1 MPMLEVRGL
10 TKRYTGTLAVDHVSF
25 QISPGEILGYVGPN
39 GAGKSTT
46 VKMIIGLLDPSEGM
60 VLFNGRSIREDLAG
74 FQSQIGY
81 VPEEPY
87 LYPYLSGYEYLELT
101 GRLRGMEA
109 AAIQSRIDEFLRLF
123 GLWDDR
129 HTPVSSYSKGMR
141 QKILLSSALLGNP
154 QLLIFDEPLS
164 GLDVTAMLVVRELMQ
179 GLAAQGRI
187 VLYSSHVLE
196 VVEKI
201 CSRVLILNKGRV
213 AAHDSIQHLRE
224 TTQQS
229 SLQAIF
235 SELTREAD
243 PREVAGR
250 FLQAMGA

>member
-1 MPMLEVRGL
+1 MLEVRGL

-25 QISPGEILGYVGPN
+25 QIAPGEILGYVGPN

-74 FQSQIGY
+74 YQSQIGY

-109 AAIQSRIDEFLRLF
+109 SVIESRIDEFLRLF

-141 QKILLSSALLGNP
+141 QKILISSALLGNP
-154 QLLIFDEPLS
+154 RLLIFDEPLS
-164 GLDVTAMLVVRELMQ
+164 GLDVTAMLIVRELMQ

-229 SLQAIF
+229 SLEAIF
-235 SELTREAD
+235 GQLTREAD

-250 FLQAMGA
+250 FLQVIGT

>member
-1 MPMLEVRGL
+1 MLEVRGL
-10 TKRYTGTLAVDHVSF
+10 TKRYAGTLAVDHVSF

-154 QLLIFDEPLS
+154 RLLIFDEPLS
-164 GLDVTAMLVVRELMQ
+164 GLDVTAMLVVRELMR

-187 VLYSSHVLE
+187 ILYSSHVLE

-229 SLQAIF
+229 SLEAIF
-235 SELTREAD
+235 SDLTREAD
-243 PREVAGR
+243 PGEVAGR
-250 FLQAMGA
+250 FLRAMGT

>member
-1 MPMLEVRGL
+1 MLEVRGL
-10 TKRYTGTLAVDHVSF
+10 TKRYAGTLAVDRVSF
-25 QISPGEILGYVGPN
+25 RISPGEILGYVGPN

-60 VLFNGRSIREDLAG
+60 VLYNGRSVREDLAG

-109 AAIQSRIDEFLRLF
+109 GAIESKINEFLRLF

-164 GLDVTAMLVVRELMQ
+164 GLDVTSMLVVRELMQ
-179 GLAAQGRI
+179 GLAAQGRA

-213 AAHDSIQHLRE
+213 AAHDSIQRLRE
-224 TTQQS
+224 TTHQS
-229 SLQAIF
+229 SLEAIF
-235 SELTREAD
+235 ADLTREAD

-250 FLQAMGA
+250 FLEVMRA

>member
-1 MPMLEVRGL
+1 MLEVRGL
-10 TKRYTGTLAVDHVSF
+10 TKRYAGTLAVDGVSF
-25 QISPGEILGYVGPN
+25 QIAPGEILGYVGPN

-46 VKMIIGLLDPSEGM
+46 VKMIIGLLEPSEGI
-60 VLFNGRSIREDLAG
+60 VFFNGRSVREDLAG

-87 LYPYLSGYEYLELT
+87 LYPYLSGWEYLELT

-109 AAIQSRIDEFLRLF
+109 GSLELRMEEFLRLF

-141 QKILLSSALLGNP
+141 QKILLSSALIGNP

-164 GLDVTAMLVVRELMQ
+164 GLDVTTMLVVRELMR

-187 VLYSSHVLE
+187 ILYSSHVLE
-196 VVEKI
+196 VVEKV
-201 CSRVLILNKGRV
+201 CSRVLILKKGRV
-213 AAHDSIQHLRE
+213 AAHDTIQHLRE
-224 TTQQS
+224 STNQS
-229 SLQAIF
+229 SLEAIF
-235 SELTREAD
+235 SDLTRETD
-243 PREVAGR
+243 PHAVAGR
-250 FLQAMGA
+250 FLELMRP

>member
-1 MPMLEVRGL
+1 MLEVRGL

-46 VKMIIGLLDPSEGM
+46 VKMILGLLDPSEGM
-60 VLFNGRSIREDLAG
+60 VLFEGRSVREDLAG
-74 FQSQIGY
+74 FQSRIGY

-101 GRLRGMEA
+101 GRLRGMDA
-109 AAIQSRIDEFLRLF
+109 AAIETKSSEFLRLF

-141 QKILLSSALLGNP
+141 QKILLSAALLGNP
-154 QLLIFDEPLS
+154 QLLLFDEPLS
-164 GLDVTAMLVVRELMQ
+164 GLDVTSMLVVRELMQ

-187 VLYSSHVLE
+187 ILYSSHVLE
-196 VVEKI
+196 VVEKV

-224 TTQQS
+224 TTRQS

-235 SELTREAD
+235 SDLTRETD
-243 PREVAGR
+243 PAVVAGR
-250 FLQAMGA
+250 FLEVMAS